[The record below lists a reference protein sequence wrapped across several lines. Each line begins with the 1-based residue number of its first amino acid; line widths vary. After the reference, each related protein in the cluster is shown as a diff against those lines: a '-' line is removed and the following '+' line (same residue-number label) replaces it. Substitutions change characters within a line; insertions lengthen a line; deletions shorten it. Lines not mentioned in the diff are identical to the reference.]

1 MVQKRWGRSLLKIV
15 RLLLWAIVLVAF
27 LPGSTLPLGNPVEN
41 IRRFTRHIEFEFV
54 SWTVEALWSKIE
66 QFSLDVSSRMTE
78 EERQAFVVEYFEQL
92 RESQQISHQIEQI
105 ISDPNHTQQS
115 DELDQFRKLLISS
128 KADLADKQ
136 PVVESIL
143 QQQASFTIGE
153 LGIGFGGR
161 IFPPLSFKFTP
172 LPLSLIVS
180 PRDVIRQ
187 EANIPLDADLD
198 LDDKLLLENQV
209 ELALNVSSL
218 VVNIGGV
225 GTYPSMLLE
234 SSSLSWVT
242 ETVIHEWVHNYLTLR
257 PLGINFLT
265 NQDLR
270 TMNETTAAILGR
282 EIAREM
288 LERYYPEFVPPPD
301 VPSTSPPSDDPPAFD
316 RRAVLHETR
325 ITADAL
331 LAEGK
336 VEEAEQYMETQRQY
350 LWDNGHRIRKLNQ
363 AYFAFHGAYADR
375 PGGAAGEDPVGDAVR
390 ELWDAI
396 ADPAEFLWTM
406 SWMNDFSDLER
417 TLAEDITNP

>member
-1 MVQKRWGRSLLKIV
+1 M
-15 RLLLWAIVLVAF
+15 IVLVAF

-41 IRRFTRHIEFEFV
+41 IRRFTRQIEFEFV
-54 SWTVEALWSKIE
+54 SWTVEALWNKIG

-78 EERQAFVVEYFEQL
+78 EERRAFVIEYFEQL
-92 RESQQISHQIEQI
+92 RDSQHISRQIEQI

-115 DELDQFRKLLISS
+115 DELDQFRELLISS
-128 KADLADKQ
+128 KADLAEKQ
-136 PVVESIL
+136 PIVESIL
-143 QQQASFTIGE
+143 QQQASFIIGE

-187 EANIPLDADLD
+187 EANIPLDADLN
-198 LDDKLLLENQV
+198 LDDKLLLEDQV

-242 ETVIHEWVHNYLTLR
+242 ETLIHEWVHNYLTLR
-257 PLGINFLT
+257 PLGLNFLT

-288 LERYYPEFVPPPD
+288 LERYYPQFVPPPD
-301 VPSTSPPSDDPPAFD
+301 VPSTSPPSDDPPTFD

-336 VEEAEQYMETQRQY
+336 VEEAEQYMETQRQL

-390 ELWDAI
+390 ELWDTI

-417 TLAEDITNP
+417 TLTEDITNR

>member
-1 MVQKRWGRSLLKIV
+1 MALKRLGRPLFKII

-27 LPGSTLPLGNPVEN
+27 LPGSTLPLGDPVEN
-41 IRRFTRHIEFEFV
+41 IRRYTRQIEFEFV
-54 SWTVEALWSKIE
+54 SWTVEALWTKVE
-66 QFSLDVSSRMTE
+66 QFSLDTASRLTE
-78 EERQAFVVEYFEQL
+78 EARQEFVIEYFEDL
-92 RESQQISHQIEQI
+92 RESQQITRQIEQI
-105 ISDPNHTQQS
+105 ISDPNQTQKL
-115 DELDQFRKLLISS
+115 DELDQLQELLISS
-128 KADLADKQ
+128 KTDLASRQ
-136 PVVESIL
+136 PIVESIL
-143 QQQASFTIGE
+143 QQQASFIIAE

-180 PRDVIRQ
+180 PRDVIQQ
-187 EANIPLDADLD
+187 EANIPLDAEMDLEA
-198 LDDKLLLENQV
+198 KIALEDQV
-209 ELALNVSSL
+209 DGALNVSSL

-234 SSSLSWVT
+234 SSSLSWVS

-257 PLGINFLT
+257 PLGLNFLT
-265 NQDLR
+265 NQELR
-270 TMNETTAAILGR
+270 TMNETTAAILGGD
-282 EIAREM
+282 IAREM
-288 LERYYPEFVPPPD
+288 LTRYYPDFVPPEVD
-301 VPSTSPPSDDPPAFD
+301 PSTTPPSQEPPAFD

-336 VEEAEQYMETQRQY
+336 IEAAEEYMEAQRQL

-375 PGGAAGEDPVGDAVR
+375 PGGPAGEDPVGDAVR
-390 ELWDAI
+390 DLWDKI

-406 SWMNDFSDLER
+406 SWMSDFSDLER
-417 TLAEDITNP
+417 RLTKDVTSQ

>member
-41 IRRFTRHIEFEFV
+41 IRRFTRQIEFEFV
-54 SWTVEALWSKIE
+54 SWTGEALWSKIE

-198 LDDKLLLENQV
+198 LYDKLLLEDQV

-417 TLAEDITNP
+417 TLAEDVTNP

>member
-41 IRRFTRHIEFEFV
+41 IRRFTRQIEFEFV

-417 TLAEDITNP
+417 TLAEDVTNP